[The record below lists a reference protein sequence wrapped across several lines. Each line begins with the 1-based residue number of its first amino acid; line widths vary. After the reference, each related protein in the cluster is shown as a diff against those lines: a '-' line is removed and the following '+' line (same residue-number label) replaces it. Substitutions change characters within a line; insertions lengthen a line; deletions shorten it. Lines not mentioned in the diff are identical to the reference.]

1 MKKTFKIVPLD
12 LAAAYKADAGTVKV
26 TASPAPYNPKGA
38 APAEV
43 TVVYTAADST
53 VLTLSDEDYSIS
65 CSGNKAVGKGSMTL
79 KAKGNYKGTIKNI
92 ATYDIVAKSMASEDI
107 TVEVEDVFYKAGA
120 DITPKVTVYDNG
132 VKVNPKDYTAAFAD
146 GNVKLT
152 GYEIPAGAEY
162 ADIDIIVTANA
173 GKNYTEGTK
182 ASAKLHVYTK
192 KISGAE
198 VVLAPN
204 GTDNQYYY
212 TGQQIKPALQSVT
225 YKESKNA
232 QQVTLANSETEGY
245 LVRYG
250 ENTKPGSGSVT
261 IYGTGK
267 YGGSKT
273 VKFVIYPKW
282 MKWIFG

>member
-1 MKKTFKIVPLD
+1 M
-12 LAAAYKADAGTVKV
+12 
-26 TASPAPYNPKGA
+26 
-38 APAEV
+38 
-43 TVVYTAADST
+43 ST
-53 VLTLSDEDYSIS
+53 R
-65 CSGNKAVGKGSMTL
+65 
-79 KAKGNYKGTIKNI
+79 
-92 ATYDIVAKSMASEDI
+92 
-107 TVEVEDVFYKAGA
+107 
-120 DITPKVTVYDNG
+120 
-132 VKVNPKDYTAAFAD
+132 
-146 GNVKLT
+146 
-152 GYEIPAGAEY
+152 
-162 ADIDIIVTANA
+162 
-173 GKNYTEGTK
+173 
-182 ASAKLHVYTK
+182 K
-192 KISGAE
+192 KISGAQA
-198 VVLAPN
+198 VLAPN